1 MCLGS
6 VIGRGMYVSIS
17 VSVSVS
23 VSVYTLSFG
32 CIVSGLDGRVV

>member
-17 VSVSVS
+17 ASVS

-32 CIVSGLDGRVV
+32 CIVPGLDGRVV

>member
-6 VIGRGMYVSIS
+6 VIGRAMYVSISAS

-23 VSVYTLSFG
+23 VSTLSFR

>member
-6 VIGRGMYVSIS
+6 VIGRGMYVS

-23 VSVYTLSFG
+23 VSVYTLSFR

>member
-6 VIGRGMYVSIS
+6 VIGRGLYVS

-23 VSVYTLSFG
+23 VSVYTLSFR

>member
-23 VSVYTLSFG
+23 VSTLSFR